1 MADDLQRKQTYDTLT
16 AGTNFGTAG
25 AGLGFAVGGPVG
37 AAIGGGIG
45 AVGGMLYEGL
55 TGPSEY
61 EEQRARE
68 IEDLKRR
75 QELGMLGLTDEE
87 RAVLEAKLVDP
98 IRAQQ
103 RGAALQQQAAMASM
117 SGGPATA
124 ARMAVGEQQRIA
136 EQLQPSLIEI
146 ERADLAKAQ
155 AEEELL
161 IALTRES
168 QQDTEKAKQQLYG
181 SMLNAAGFGMSLRVQ
196 GQKEAMQAGQA
207 KAAEEFN
214 KAFQSYAT
222 SPNADP
228 AMTMLLMQAYG
239 MPIGVPLGYTAQSVG
254 SPNQQPATGTTTTPK

>member
-1 MADDLQRKQTYDTLT
+1 MADELNRKQTYDTLQ
-16 AGTNFGTAG
+16 AGANFGTAG

-68 IEDLKRR
+68 IEELKRR
-75 QELGMLGLTDEE
+75 QELGILGLTDEE
-87 RAVLEAKLVDP
+87 RAVLEGKLIDP
-98 IRAQQ
+98 VRAQQ

-161 IALTRES
+161 IALTREQ
-168 QQDTEKAKQQLYG
+168 QQDVEKAKQQMYG
-181 SMLNAAGFGMSLRVQ
+181 SMLNAASAGMALRAQ

-207 KAAEEFN
+207 KANEEFN
-214 KAFQSYAT
+214 KMFQAYAT

-239 MPIGVPLGYTAQSVG
+239 MPVQYTPTAG
-254 SPNQQPATGTTTTPK
+254 SQTASQQQGNPSGK

>member
-1 MADDLQRKQTYDTLT
+1 MSDLDRKQYYDTLQ
-16 AGTNFGTAG
+16 AGANFGTAG

-55 TGPSEY
+55 SGPSEY
-61 EEQRARE
+61 EQQRAKE

-75 QELGMLGLTDEE
+75 QELGILGLTDEE
-87 RAVLEAKLVDP
+87 RAVLEAKLIDP
-98 IRAQQ
+98 VRAQQ

-117 SGGPATA
+117 QGGPATA

-155 AEEELL
+155 AEEDLL

-168 QQDTEKAKQQLYG
+168 QQDVEKAKQQMYG
-181 SMLNAAGFGMSLRVQ
+181 SMLNAASAGMTLRAA

-239 MPIGVPLGYTAQSVG
+239 MPIGVPTSYTSQSIG
-254 SPNQQPATGTTTTPK
+254 TPQNQAVNPATTPKQ